1 MLKSPRPPTIL
12 ALASSCLIALPAP
25 KTSLAF
31 DGVFDQGHD
40 EINELALRFL
50 EEPLIDQINESNHDE
65 DEGASN
71 NYPERHLCNC
81 TFSLSRQY
89 INFRYRNAIDALT
102 AYEPDT
108 RKAVINFGLASHGIQ
123 DFYSH
128 FPWVDP
134 VDEGGLALSPGHK
147 LEAGL
152 GWWKGPPP
160 QC

>member
-1 MLKSPRPPTIL
+1 MLKSPRPLTIL

-31 DGVFDQGHD
+31 DGLFDQGHD

-81 TFSLSRQY
+81 TFLLSREY

-102 AYEPDT
+102 AQEPDI
-108 RKAVINFGLASHGIQ
+108 RKAVINFGLASHKR
-123 DFYSH
+123 
-128 FPWVDP
+128 
-134 VDEGGLALSPGHK
+134 LAYYRSAVW
-147 LEAGL
+147 AGL
-152 GWWKGPPP
+152 RPV
-160 QC
+160 